1 MVRAFGTPSETLM
14 AVDDAVALVLGQIE
28 PLEAETVPLA
38 AGHRRVLAE
47 DVVAMADV
55 PPADNSGMD
64 GYAVRAADTPG
75 TLRVIGDL
83 PAGGKL
89 LRTLTPGTALRIMT
103 GAVIPAGAD
112 AVAPVEITDGGA
124 QSVHVREAVKAAA
137 HIRRRGE
144 DMTKGSI
151 VLSSGTQLSG
161 GEVGV
166 AASARRA
173 TLKVTRRPLVAI
185 LATGEELTAVGQAE
199 GMSTVDSNSY
209 ALAALVEE
217 AGGLARREPLVR
229 DDLDATASAIEHA
242 LDADFVITTGG
253 VSVGAYDFVKEAL
266 ERLGARMHFWRVAM
280 KPGKPV
286 LFATVRGRTF
296 FGLPG
301 NPVSALVSF
310 TLFVA
315 PAIRK
320 ALGRREGLTAPVVRM
335 KTTGR
340 LKGAGDRRAY
350 LRVHVVSREGALV
363 AEPMRSQGSHVST
376 SMVKANGLAIVDG
389 DAIDAGEVV
398 PVMLIGAVS
407 GS

>member
-1 MVRAFGTPSETLM
+1 MRGFSTPSETLL
-14 AVDDAVALVLGQIE
+14 AVDDAVTIVLGHIQT
-28 PLEAETVPLA
+28 LEAETIPLGEA
-38 AGHRRVLAE
+38 HHRVLAE
-47 DVVAMADV
+47 DVVAAADV

-75 TLRVIGDL
+75 MLQVIGDL
-83 PAGGKL
+83 PAGRKSL
-89 LRTLTPGTALRIMT
+89 HTLAAGTAVRIMT

-124 QSVHVREAVKAAA
+124 QSVHIREAVKLEA

-151 VLSSGTQLSG
+151 VLPAGTLLSA

-173 TLKVTRRPLVAI
+173 TLKVTRRPIVAI
-185 LATGEELTAVGQAE
+185 VATGDELAAVNEADGT
-199 GMSTVDSNSY
+199 SIVDSNSF

-217 AGGLARREPLVR
+217 AGGIARRSPLVR
-229 DDLDATASAIEHA
+229 DDLDATTAAIEHA

-253 VSVGAYDFVKEAL
+253 VSVGAYDFVKDAL
-266 ERLGARMHFWRVAM
+266 ERLGAERHFWRVAM

-286 LFATVRGRTF
+286 LFSTVRGRTF

-320 ALGRREGLTAPVVRM
+320 ALGQKTGLTAPIVRM
-335 KTTGR
+335 ETTAR
-340 LKGAGDRRAY
+340 LKGAGGRRAY
-350 LRVHVVSREGALV
+350 LRVHVVSRDGVLI

-376 SMVKANGLAIVDG
+376 SMVRANGLAMIDG
-389 DAIDAGEVV
+389 DAVEAGGVV

-407 GS
+407 ES

>member
-1 MVRAFGTPSETLM
+1 MRGFGTPSETLL
-14 AVDDAVALVLGQIE
+14 AVDDAVAIVLDQIKA
-28 PLEAETVPLA
+28 LEAETIPL
-38 AGHRRVLAE
+38 GEVHRRVLAE
-47 DVVAMADV
+47 DVVAVADV

-75 TLRVIGDL
+75 TLRVMGDL
-83 PAGGKL
+83 PAGRKSL
-89 LRTLTPGTALRIMT
+89 HTLTPGTAVRIMT

-124 QSVHVREAVKAAA
+124 QSVHVREAVKPGA
-137 HIRRRGE
+137 HLRRRGE
-144 DMTKGSI
+144 DMRKGSV
-151 VLSSGTQLSG
+151 VLPSGTPLG
-161 GEVGV
+161 AGEVGV

-173 TLKVTRRPLVAI
+173 TLKVTRRPVVAI
-185 LATGEELTAVGQAE
+185 VATGDELAPVNEAD
-199 GMSTVDSNSY
+199 GMSIVDSNSY

-217 AGGLARREPLVR
+217 AGGIARRSPLVR
-229 DDLDATASAIEHA
+229 DDLDATTAAIEHA

-253 VSVGAYDFVKEAL
+253 VSVGAYDFVKDAL
-266 ERLGARMHFWRVAM
+266 ERLGAQMHFWRVAM

-320 ALGRREGLTAPVVRM
+320 ALGQSTAVTAPTVWM
-335 KTTGR
+335 KTTAR
-340 LKGAGDRRAY
+340 LKGADGRRAY
-350 LRVHVVSREGALV
+350 LRVHVVSRDGVLV

-376 SMVKANGLAIVDG
+376 SMVKANGLAMIDG
-389 DAIDAGEVV
+389 DAVEAGGVV